1 MIWKLLGNQ
10 QLFWLWLSI
19 MPSDELHYTTCSL
32 NVMIVLR
39 KLSTLQHLQSHLQ
52 LAKINVTSSNYAL
65 ITLQIYNSTIFRNIK
80 KLKVETLSFFVKRLQ
95 KERNLALSEML
106 PTISKCVFI
115 F

>member
-1 MIWKLLGNQ
+1 MLKKIYRHELINHAQCLKCIYLTNRIRFVLRKHSMMMDKSF
-10 QLFWLWLSI
+10 LETARKSTTFLALAI

-65 ITLQIYNSTIFRNIK
+65 ITL
-80 KLKVETLSFFVKRLQ
+80 
-95 KERNLALSEML
+95 
-106 PTISKCVFI
+106 
-115 F
+115 